1 MKKKT
6 VTVTTPSDREIAV
19 TREFDA
25 PRQLV
30 WDAHTKPELLKRWG
44 AGPPG
49 WEMPE
54 CEMDFRVGGAWRWVL
69 RGPGG
74 AEMRLGGVHT
84 EIVVGERVVR
94 TETFQPAWYSGEAI
108 TTMALTERGGK
119 TTLTVTIEHV
129 SKEAR
134 DAALK
139 FPMAE
144 GMAAGYDKLDELLLH
159 SVGA

>member
-1 MKKKT
+1 MKKT
-6 VTVTTPSDREIAV
+6 VTVTTPSDLEIAV

-25 PRQLV
+25 PRHLV
-30 WDAHTKPELLKRWG
+30 WEAHTKPELLKRWA

-49 WEMPE
+49 WEMAV

-69 RGPGG
+69 VGPGG
-74 AEMRLGGVHT
+74 AEMRLHGVHT
-84 EIVVGERVVR
+84 EIVPDELVSR
-94 TETFQPAWYSGEAI
+94 TEVFEPAWYSGEAV
-108 TTMALTERGGK
+108 TTMSLKERGGK
-119 TTLTVTIEHV
+119 TTLTVTIKHIT
-129 SKEAR
+129 KEVR

-159 SVGA
+159 SVGT

>member
-1 MKKKT
+1 MKNT
-6 VTVTTPSDREIAV
+6 VTVSTPSDVEIVV

-25 PRQLV
+25 PRLLV
-30 WDAHTKPELLKRWG
+30 WEAHTKPELLKRWG

-54 CEMDFRVGGAWRWVL
+54 CEMDVRVGGAWRWLL

-74 AEMRLGGVHT
+74 AEMRLHGVHT
-84 EIVVGERVVR
+84 EIVVGERVSR
-94 TETFQPAWYSGEAI
+94 TEVFEPAWYSGEAI
-108 TTMALTERGGK
+108 TTMALKERGGR
-119 TTLTVTIEHV
+119 TILTFTIRHI

-139 FPMAE
+139 FPMAD
-144 GMAAGYDKLDELLLH
+144 GMAAGYDLLDELLRH
-159 SVGA
+159 SLRA

>member
-1 MKKKT
+1 MKKT
-6 VTVTTPSDREIAV
+6 VTVTTPSDLEIAV
-19 TREFDA
+19 VREFDA

-30 WDAHTKPELLKRWG
+30 WEAHTKPELLKRWA

-49 WEMPE
+49 WEMTV

-74 AEMRLGGVHT
+74 AEMRLHGVHT
-84 EIVVGERVVR
+84 EIVPGELVSR
-94 TETFQPAWYSGEAI
+94 TEVFEPAWYSGEAL
-108 TTMALTERGGK
+108 TTMALKERAGI
-119 TTLTVTIEHV
+119 TTLTFTIKHI
-129 SKEAR
+129 SKEVR

-144 GMAAGYDKLDELLLH
+144 GMAAGYDLLDGLL
-159 SVGA
+159 AAQTKQ

>member
-1 MKKKT
+1 MKRT
-6 VTVTTPSDREIAV
+6 VTVTTPSDLEIAV

-30 WDAHTKPELLKRWG
+30 WEAHTKPELLKRWA

-49 WEMPE
+49 WEME
-54 CEMDFRVGGAWRWVL
+54 VCEMDLCVGGAWRWVL

-74 AEMRLGGVHT
+74 TEMRLHGVHT
-84 EIVVGERVVR
+84 EIVVGERVSR
-94 TETFQPAWYSGEAI
+94 TEVFEPAWYSGEAV
-108 TTMALTERGGK
+108 TTMALKEHGGK
-119 TTLTVTIEHV
+119 TTLTVTIKHI
-129 SKEAR
+129 SKEVR

-159 SVGA
+159 SVGR